1 MEEEIRNLQLLEKI
15 IPTLNNED
23 IEYVEYV
30 LAKLLIAEKIDY
42 IKLSNAYMNYLKEK
56 KHDDQNKIC
65 EASNCIFD
73 LIYNRPNK
81 TKEDKIINQ
90 RSLYFLNQ
98 NKNTQMKKYNEK
110 YGYNED
116 TAKQYSWYERNKKE
130 EEENDYF
137 NINK

>member
-1 MEEEIRNLQLLEKI
+1 MFS
-15 IPTLNNED
+15 D
-23 IEYVEYV
+23 YF
-30 LAKLLIAEKIDY
+30 AEQFF
-42 IKLSNAYMNYLKEK
+42 L
-56 KHDDQNKIC
+56 
-65 EASNCIFD
+65 CIFAT
-73 LIYNRPNK
+73 NK

>member
-23 IEYVEYV
+23 IEYV
-30 LAKLLIAEKIDY
+30 LAKLLITEKIDY

-56 KHDDQNKIC
+56 KHDEQNKIS
-65 EASNCIFD
+65 EASNCIFE
-73 LIYNRPNK
+73 LIYDRPNK

-98 NKNTQMKKYNEK
+98 NKNPQMKKYNEK
-110 YGYNED
+110 YGYDED

-130 EEENDYF
+130 EEEEENDYF